1 MSVYMVQ
8 VVWLLEQPDT
18 IEVSSVNTDGTAE
31 STHVST
37 VAEAEA
43 LLAAAM
49 VDFDADRTA
58 AINALVSDL
67 DIERANLVAHLGT

>member
-8 VVWLLEQPDT
+8 VVWLREQPDT
-18 IEVSSVNTDGTAE
+18 IEVSAVNTDGTAE

-37 VAEAEA
+37 VAEAEV

-58 AINALVSDL
+58 AINSMISEL
-67 DIERANLVAHLGT
+67 DIEEANLAAHLGT